1 MKTLHKTAVV
11 IAVLLATFITPIFR
25 ISSQG
30 DVTPST
36 ISVSGSAEV
45 RVVPDE
51 VILILGVETS
61 DKDLLKAKSL
71 NDERVKR
78 LLALATQFEIKPE
91 LVQTDYINIE
101 PRYQDSYAQADFL
114 GYWVRKT
121 VIITLKDTTK
131 FEDLLTQALQA

>member
-1 MKTLHKTAVV
+1 MNMLQRATVV
-11 IAVLLATFITPIFR
+11 IAVLLVTFITPIFR

-36 ISVSGSAEV
+36 ISVSGNAEV

-61 DKDLLKAKSL
+61 DMDLMKAKSL

-91 LVQTDYINIE
+91 HVQTDYINI
-101 PRYQDSYAQADFL
+101 
-114 GYWVRKT
+114 
-121 VIITLKDTTK
+121 
-131 FEDLLTQALQA
+131 